1 MSQAVARPLLDAPG
15 LAVRGADSER
25 TASAAPALLRGI
37 ATNVFTILVGGL
49 GAFFTLLIA
58 RLLGEAALGGYLL
71 AWATADL
78 ASKVGTL
85 GLDQGTTALVARR
98 RAEGDAAGTRAVFR
112 IALLAGLG
120 SSAVVAGVG
129 WLVLGWLR
137 AAHETPDLVT
147 AQRTMLLALPAVALY
162 RIANGASRGLGIMGH
177 DALSGGLLQSVA
189 KIAALVAF
197 VWFGLPAV
205 VGAIDTAVLA
215 AMVGFAAAAGAA
227 WLLARGA
234 LRRGAAEPASP
245 VPSQAN
251 APALLPLSVLA
262 AATGLVNLAMQRLD
276 LLVLGAFVGR
286 APGLDL
292 ATLGVYGAAAELA
305 GLTRKVRF
313 AAEAPFLHA
322 LATAQGR
329 GRGDEE
335 RSVFGDVARWMLP
348 ASLFVAAGLAIGS
361 PLWLS
366 LFGPGFERGTMLL
379 CLLVVAHSISSHSG
393 LAENVLLLRRPA
405 LNLVNAT
412 LGVATYFVLC
422 LALVPR
428 LGAMGAA
435 IASVG
440 AYGAVAALRFG
451 ELRAMGVHWPWKRLR
466 GAWSAFLVALVP
478 ALVLREVL
486 PGRAGAALAVFAFFS
501 VFVWAVVRWA
511 FDEGDREAFFAIVPS
526 LARPWPRPVP
536 PVVQEAKRL
545 TAILVVSSENDGGAA
560 RSTFLLARDLRRF
573 GVRPIVALH
582 REGDLSRRLAA
593 AGLAFEVVPGLPE
606 DLTRRPGRPDSLW
619 AVPGNVGALPR
630 AVSYLRDLAAREG
643 ASVLYGQGTWAN
655 ILSAFAARGSGV
667 GAVWHI
673 RNDFRPP
680 LKRLVMRAV
689 ARACGVRAI
698 VAVSRSAAAPLEE
711 LKVPLHVVHNGAD
724 LAASDAARSAPLD
737 LRRRLG
743 IPESAVV
750 ACYAGRLLPHKG
762 IHVLMEAARRAMSR
776 EASLHLVILGGN
788 PAHAARD
795 VRGELS
801 QQAAVVGPRR
811 PDPPAGMGAGRGA
824 RARRPRLRRD
834 PLHLPRVLLT
844 LAHRVAVPRAAG
856 RGVARRGKPGAAAAL
871 RRRAA
876 RGPGRSRAAGPGA
889 RGSRERGSAAPP
901 PGDRG
906 LRGALPLRL
915 GLGGAARG
923 GRPEEGS
930 QRRRSGRE
938 GEGARAAP
946 CRTMRAAA
954 GGVLVLALVGVQC
967 SDPPR
972 EWSIGL
978 YRGESPLDLVP
989 AGPNPVLTAAD
1000 LGIDATFVADPFLLR
1015 RDGRLFLFFE
1025 AWRRGS
1031 GQGDLCWAE
1040 RDAAG
1045 AWRYS
1050 GVALDEPF
1058 HLSYPFVFE
1067 HEGEVF
1073 MIPESRSQRDVRLY
1087 AARPFPGRFELRRV
1101 LLSGER
1107 YADTSLV
1114 RWQGRFYLFTSTD
1127 NGTLEL
1133 FHASALEGPYHPHP
1147 RSPVISGD
1155 DCAARPGGRPIVW
1168 QGRVL
1173 RFAQCDRPVYGVS
1186 VRAFEVTE
1194 LSPSGYAERP
1204 AGRDPLLTGS
1214 GVGWNAGG
1222 MHHLD
1227 PLVDARGVLAAVD
1240 GWRPVD

>member
-1 MSQAVARPLLDAPG
+1 MR
-15 LAVRGADSER
+15 RADSER
-25 TASAAPALLRGI
+25 TASAAPALLRRI

-112 IALLAGLG
+112 IALAVGLG

-147 AQRTMLLALPAVALY
+147 AQRTMLLVLPAIALY
-162 RIANGASRGLGIMGH
+162 RIANGTSRGLGIMGH

-205 VGAIDTAVLA
+205 VGATFTAVLA
-215 AMVGFAAAAGAA
+215 AMMGFAAAAGAA

-262 AATGLVNLAMQRLD
+262 AATGLANLAMQRLD

-322 LATAQGR
+322 LATAQGK

-405 LNLVNAT
+405 LNLVNAS

-511 FDEGDREAFFAIVPS
+511 FDAGDRETFSAIVPS

-536 PVVQEAKRL
+536 PVVQEATPL

-593 AGLAFEVVPGLPE
+593 AGIAFEVVPGLPE
-606 DLTRRPGRPDSLW
+606 DLTRRPGPPRQPLGRARERPG
-619 AVPGNVGALPR
+619 P
-630 AVSYLRDLAAREG
+630 AARRGVPAGSRRARGGFRALRAGNLG
-643 ASVLYGQGTWAN
+643 AHPLRIRGAGLGRGGRVAHPQRLPAAAQ
-655 ILSAFAARGSGV
+655 AARDASRRARLR
-667 GAVWHI
+667 GARDRGGLTI
-673 RNDFRPP
+673 GRGAPR
-680 LKRLVMRAV
+680 RA
-689 ARACGVRAI
+689 AG
-698 VAVSRSAAAPLEE
+698 AAARRPQRRRSRRFRR
-711 LKVPLHVVHNGAD
+711 GAE
-724 LAASDAARSAPLD
+724 RSGRPAKAPRHTRER
-737 LRRRLG
+737 RRRLLRG
-743 IPESAVV
+743 PAAAAQGHPRAHGSGATRDEPGGEPPPGDPRRQPGPRGNGRPRRAL
-750 ACYAGRLLPHKG
+750 AAGR
-762 IHVLMEAARRAMSR
+762 
-776 EASLHLVILGGN
+776 
-788 PAHAARD
+788 
-795 VRGELS
+795 
-801 QQAAVVGPRR
+801 VVGPR
-811 PDPPAGMGAGRGA
+811 
-824 RARRPRLRRD
+824 
-834 PLHLPRVLLT
+834 
-844 LAHRVAVPRAAG
+844 
-856 RGVARRGKPGAAAAL
+856 
-871 RRRAA
+871 
-876 RGPGRSRAAGPGA
+876 
-889 RGSRERGSAAPP
+889 
-901 PGDRG
+901 
-906 LRGALPLRL
+906 
-915 GLGGAARG
+915 
-923 GRPEEGS
+923 
-930 QRRRSGRE
+930 
-938 GEGARAAP
+938 
-946 CRTMRAAA
+946 
-954 GGVLVLALVGVQC
+954 
-967 SDPPR
+967 
-972 EWSIGL
+972 
-978 YRGESPLDLVP
+978 
-989 AGPNPVLTAAD
+989 
-1000 LGIDATFVADPFLLR
+1000 
-1015 RDGRLFLFFE
+1015 
-1025 AWRRGS
+1025 
-1031 GQGDLCWAE
+1031 
-1040 RDAAG
+1040 
-1045 AWRYS
+1045 
-1050 GVALDEPF
+1050 
-1058 HLSYPFVFE
+1058 
-1067 HEGEVF
+1067 
-1073 MIPESRSQRDVRLY
+1073 
-1087 AARPFPGRFELRRV
+1087 
-1101 LLSGER
+1101 
-1107 YADTSLV
+1107 
-1114 RWQGRFYLFTSTD
+1114 
-1127 NGTLEL
+1127 
-1133 FHASALEGPYHPHP
+1133 
-1147 RSPVISGD
+1147 
-1155 DCAARPGGRPIVW
+1155 
-1168 QGRVL
+1168 
-1173 RFAQCDRPVYGVS
+1173 
-1186 VRAFEVTE
+1186 
-1194 LSPSGYAERP
+1194 
-1204 AGRDPLLTGS
+1204 
-1214 GVGWNAGG
+1214 
-1222 MHHLD
+1222 
-1227 PLVDARGVLAAVD
+1227 
-1240 GWRPVD
+1240 